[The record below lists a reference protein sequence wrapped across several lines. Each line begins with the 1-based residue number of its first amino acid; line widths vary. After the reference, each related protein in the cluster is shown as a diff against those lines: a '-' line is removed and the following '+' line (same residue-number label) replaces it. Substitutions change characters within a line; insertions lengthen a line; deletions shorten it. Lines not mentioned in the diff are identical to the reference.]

1 MPLKVLCVV
10 CIGVSAYPLS
20 YQAPSLKLANCP
32 SPHFFRHSSHLYW
45 FFVTPFL
52 SKKSDPLVSSQ
63 SIKFFS
69 SLIPS
74 FLLKVTKFL
83 LKISQLEFLVMT
95 EKNTFGYK
103 LFFVIKYFR
112 FEFVFYVKIATLPPP

>member
-32 SPHFFRHSSHLYW
+32 SPPFYW

-63 SIKFFS
+63 NIKFFS
-69 SLIPS
+69 SLTPS

-95 EKNTFGYK
+95 EKNTFAYK
-103 LFFVIKYFR
+103 LFFVIEYFR

>member
-1 MPLKVLCVV
+1 MPLKVLCLV

-20 YQAPSLKLANCP
+20 YQAPSIELANCP
-32 SPHFFRHSSHLYW
+32 SPPFFRHSPHLYR
-45 FFVTPFL
+45 FFVTP
-52 SKKSDPLVSSQ
+52 SPSRNSDPLVSFQ
-63 SIKFFS
+63 NIKSFS
-69 SLIPS
+69 SLTLS

-83 LKISQLEFLVMT
+83 LKISQLEFLLMT
-95 EKNTFGYK
+95 EKNTFAYK